1 MVGRFAG
8 VAERIA
14 KGDGMR
20 YLAGL
25 LLVLALCV
33 AAFSANACPKVV
45 FEEQQ
50 VPTPAVDEWLF
61 ASQNL
66 WHFNDAVSPRRLR
79 MLAHYV
85 RDRLQSPHL
94 LAVQE
99 VASHDVLMQLAA
111 VIKHIGGPEYDTWL
125 IPGNDAGNM
134 HVGVLVRKPLRVER
148 VAALFTEVGTRTSVA
163 LFQRPPLHVQLA
175 YPALDVVVVH
185 QRSGLGLP
193 ERQAAE
199 QRLAQAEHVLQWVR
213 ERHGQQREVLLLG
226 DFNTHDQADIFGEP
240 YAVYNQPPLRNAL
253 MLVPEADR
261 FTYIYRCQRQAID
274 HAFVTPGLWH
284 KVNRAAISRGN
295 AGRYD
300 ALYASKG
307 EFVVSDHDGIAVYV
321 QQPTD

>member
-1 MVGRFAG
+1 MAWG
-8 VAERIA
+8 
-14 KGDGMR
+14 
-20 YLAGL
+20 LAGL
-25 LLVLALCV
+25 GERITKGGYMRFWLGVLFVLAANW
-33 AAFSANACPKVV
+33 AAACPNVV
-45 FEEQQ
+45 FDEQAL
-50 VPTPAVDEWLF
+50 PRAAEHEWAF

-99 VASHDVLMQLAA
+99 VASHDLLMQLAA
-111 VIKHIGGPEYDTWL
+111 VITHIGGPEYDTWL

-134 HVGVLVRKPLRVER
+134 HVGVLVRKPLQVKQ
-148 VAALFTEVGTRTSVA
+148 VAPLFTGVGTRTSVA

-175 YPALDVVVVH
+175 HPELDVVIVH

-193 ERQAAE
+193 ERHAAE
-199 QRLAQAEHVLQWVR
+199 QRLAQAEQVLQWVR
-213 ERHGQQREVLLLG
+213 QRHGQQREVLLLG
-226 DFNTHDQADIFGEP
+226 DFNTHEQADVYGEP

-253 MLVPEADR
+253 TLVPEEER
-261 FTYIYRCQRQAID
+261 FTYIFRCQRQAID

-284 KVNRAAISRGN
+284 RVSRAAISRGN

-300 ALYASKG
+300 ALYGSKG

-321 QQPTD
+321 EQPAN